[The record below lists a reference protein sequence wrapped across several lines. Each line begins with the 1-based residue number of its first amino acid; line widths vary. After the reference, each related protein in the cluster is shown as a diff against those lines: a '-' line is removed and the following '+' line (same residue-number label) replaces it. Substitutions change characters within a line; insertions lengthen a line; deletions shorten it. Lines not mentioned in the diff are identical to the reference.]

1 MTIVLNKRVM
11 DGDKENA
18 LLRRD
23 GDHRSTRKIFVFQ
36 LTIIDVK
43 T

>member
-1 MTIVLNKRVM
+1 MAIVLNKRVM

-18 LLRRD
+18 MFRRD
-23 GDHRSTRKIFVFQ
+23 GDHRGTQKISVFQ
-36 LTIIDVK
+36 LTITDVK

>member
-18 LLRRD
+18 VLRRD
-23 GDHRSTRKIFVFQ
+23 GDHRGRQISVFQ
-36 LTIIDVK
+36 LTIIDVN

>member
-1 MTIVLNKRVM
+1 MEKKNV
-11 DGDKENA
+11 

-23 GDHRSTRKIFVFQ
+23 GDHRGTQKISVFQ